1 MASESQYQ
9 QAIIELKDG
18 LQLVEPVIN
27 TNRGSLSDCLNFEV
41 SDRLGYSRCGG
52 DEKFDQGD
60 YNSSLIYTNSIMIP
74 GSSFISFTAGEAI
87 VTEDPLY
94 KGEGKTIGYFIGTT
108 VTTSGDSLLLW
119 GVIVVTD
126 YEVFLSL
133 VDGISVIKG
142 ATSGETAL
150 FSNARSY
157 TTYLG
162 AAADTEGLNDLFY
175 ANNRLRSA
183 PNDSIGRNNPI
194 TGLHWYKDNCYA
206 ITDFLIYDFTDA
218 TEEVFPGDIITGTA
232 PTTAARVVA
241 TSLASGLWDGGGS
254 GTILLQ
260 PITGSPTGVQTASRW
275 DGTVYTNTTA
285 LTLTGPSDESPWAAG
300 LWRSKEA
307 GGWEEVALGYTI
319 AFSGGTDNGPPP
331 VFKRGQGN
339 ATVVPVSTNSPPSTA
354 TDYVLGTWTKTG
366 AATIVD
372 CVNTD
377 DTKYVSSA
385 ASSAANPATY
395 IQVKDFISTTG
406 IPADSEITGMTV
418 TISAIAPTTDSAKYP
433 YLVMQPFDNT
443 GQIGAVRS
451 TPTLNVTTPNTA
463 FTASDSY
470 TVGGA
475 LDTWGIT
482 DLRAALTN
490 GFGFNIAPRAGKQ
503 GGSTVT
509 WRINYVTLAVH
520 YSSNIDTYYF
530 WNGVDDV
537 TAPITSYYV
546 ASGDWVALPGEQATG
561 SLQVASITPVGSSTR
576 TYISAGDEIRNAPG
590 GGGGLIAVAQ
600 SAGAYSHLPSLAEL
614 QENDSR
620 YQLITA
626 NFYGNEEWETIY
638 GVSGAGQAF
647 AYDGYYFRTIYT
659 GIAPALDKPRHI
671 AYHQG
676 ALALGYRAG
685 NVTLSVQGEPEN
697 FDGIQGATSIDVGDP
712 VTGLAGMSG
721 TSLGVFCRGSVNT
734 LIGTNINNYS
744 YSTVSAAEGAIEY
757 TVINAGGEP
766 IYCSNK
772 GISTLSQTAAYGNF
786 LGHRLSEGITP
797 WLLPRIHNT
806 INPLPEN
813 YIASAQPA
821 TAFPSATGIAFATTC
836 RSKGQYRLVFK
847 DGTMLSMTLQGAD
860 KVPSFTIQQADIW
873 TTPADKG
880 DAVKYSKFIP
890 LACSSV
896 IDNSGKERIHIS
908 HYNPVAD
915 AEAGANTYYVYEREI
930 SWSYCGLPIPYRMR
944 LNENFLGSPF
954 RDNTVSKVAIHGLSL
969 GYAPLKVSVGREYG
983 NPLTTDRAS
992 PDVFIPRERDG
1003 LSQSQSPGMNIVTA
1017 MQAGEA
1023 RSFNFNLFYPLTG
1036 DGVVCPPFS
1045 VQMLLLQYKE
1055 GKGDN

>member
-74 GSSFISFTAGEAI
+74 DGSFTSFTAGEAI

-108 VTTSGDSLLLW
+108 VTTSGDSAQLW

-133 VDGISVIKG
+133 VDGVSVIKG
-142 ATSGETAL
+142 ATSGQTAL

-218 TEEVFPGDIITGTA
+218 TAEVFPGDIITGTA
-232 PTTAARVVA
+232 PTTTARVVA

-275 DGTVYTNTTA
+275 NGAVYANTTA
-285 LTLTGPSDESPWAAG
+285 LTLTGLSDESPWAAG

-307 GGWEEVALGYTI
+307 GGWEEIDIGYTV
-319 AFSGGTDNGPPP
+319 AFADGTNSGPPP

-339 ATVVPVSTNSPPSTA
+339 ATVVPT
-354 TDYVLGTWTKTG
+354 
-366 AATIVD
+366 
-372 CVNTD
+372 
-377 DTKYVSSA
+377 SA
-385 ASSAANPATY
+385 ASGVTAASAA
-395 IQVKDFISTTG
+395 SW
-406 IPADSEITGMTV
+406 
-418 TISAIAPTTDSAKYP
+418 
-433 YLVMQPFDNT
+433 
-443 GQIGAVRS
+443 
-451 TPTLNVTTPNTA
+451 TLNVGASALACIEAEDAKYLSYNSTTSYPPVFVQATHFTSVLTLPEDSEVVGMSVRISANGHTTA
-463 FTASDSY
+463 GAGAYFPRFSIQPVNSDGVVGTAKITEVINSANATMGSY
-470 TVGGA
+470 TVGGPS
-475 LDTWGIT
+475 DSWGIS
-482 DLRAALTN
+482 DLGAAISS
-490 GFGFNIAPRAGKQ
+490 GFGFNLSPIRFET
-503 GGSTVT
+503 GGNTNFKLDFVELTV
-509 WRINYVTLAVH
+509 YFSA
-520 YSSNIDTYYF
+520 SIDKYYF
-530 WNGVDDV
+530 YDPQVGDDV
-537 TAPITSYYV
+537 EAPITSYYV
-546 ASGDWVALPGEQATG
+546 DSGDWTTNDAHG
-561 SLQVASITPVGSSTR
+561 QVQVGSITSVGSSTR
-576 TYISAGDEIRNAPG
+576 TYIGAGNEIRTDVNG
-590 GGGGLIAVAQ
+590 GGSLIGTTE
-600 SAGAYSHLPSLAEL
+600 SAASYTLLPSLASL
-614 QENDSR
+614 QEQESR

-626 NFYGNEEWETIY
+626 NFYGNAEWETIY

-915 AEAGANTYYVYEREI
+915 AEAGANLYYVHEREV

-992 PDVFIPRERDG
+992 PDVFIPRERGG
-1003 LSQSQSPGMNIVTA
+1003 LSQSQSPGMNIATA

>member
-52 DEKFDQGD
+52 YEKFDQGP
-60 YNSSLIYTNSIMIP
+60 YNSSSIYTNTIQAT
-74 GSSFISFTAGEAI
+74 G
-87 VTEDPLY
+87 
-94 KGEGKTIGYFIGTT
+94 IGYAYFTRGEEIVIYDPSLTIASKTVGYFLATASMQLPSGTAQGGT
-108 VTTSGDSLLLW
+108 LLITNYAAYL
-119 GVIVVTD
+119 T
-126 YEVFLSL
+126 L
-133 VDGISVIKG
+133 VDGVSVLKG
-142 ATSGETAL
+142 VSSGQTIV
-150 FSNARSY
+150 FQGARSFSSDID
-157 TTYLG
+157 
-162 AAADTEGLNDLFY
+162 AAKDVELLNDIFY
-175 ANNRLRSA
+175 GDNRSRGG
-183 PNDSIGRNNPI
+183 PNVSYHYNNPI
-194 TGLHWYKDNCYA
+194 TGLHWYKENAYA
-206 ITDFLIYDFTDA
+206 ITDFLNFDFTGGFI
-218 TEEVFPGDIITGTA
+218 EVVAGDILTDTTPAGTSRVVSVTLRTGEWDGTA
-232 PTTAARVVA
+232 T
-241 TSLASGLWDGGGS
+241 

-260 PITGSPTGVQTASRW
+260 PLTGYPTGALTASRW
-275 DGTVYTNTTA
+275 NGTSYAATAA
-285 LTLTGPSDESPWAAG
+285 LTIVDISDTPPSAAG
-300 LWRSKEA
+300 LWRSMES
-307 GGWEEVALGYTI
+307 GGWEEVDIGYTV

-339 ATVVPVSTNSPPSTA
+339 TTTVPVSSNSPPSTA
-354 TDYVLGTWTKTG
+354 SDYAVGTWVLTG
-366 AATIVD
+366 GASVLA
-372 CVNTD
+372 CVNAD
-377 DTKYVSSA
+377 DTNYVSSLPSTSSTPA
-385 ASSAANPATY
+385 AY
-395 IQVKDFISTTG
+395 IQVKDFLSTVG
-406 IPADSEITGMTV
+406 IPADSEITGISV
-418 TISAIAPTTDSAKYP
+418 TISAIAPTSDSDKFP
-433 YLVMQPFDNT
+433 YLVAQPFDNT
-443 GQIGAVRS
+443 GQIGIARS
-451 TPTLNVTTPNTA
+451 TPTLNVTTPNTT

-470 TVGGA
+470 TIGGP

-482 DLRAALTN
+482 NLRAALTN
-490 GFGFNIAPRAGKQ
+490 GFGFNIAPRAGKV

-509 WRINYVTLAVH
+509 WRINYITLSVH
-520 YSSNIDTYYF
+520 YSDNIETYYF

-537 TAPITSYYV
+537 TAPITSYYTT
-546 ASGDWVALPGEQATG
+546 SGDWVATGDQAKG
-561 SLQVASITPVGSSTR
+561 SLQVASITPVGLSTR
-576 TYISAGDEIRNAPG
+576 TYIGAGDEIRSAPG
-590 GGGGLIAVAQ
+590 GAGSLIAVAA
-600 SAGAYSHLPSLAEL
+600 SASIYSHLASLTEL
-614 QENDSR
+614 QASDSR
-620 YQLITA
+620 YQMITA
-626 NFYGNEEWETIY
+626 NFYGNEAWEAIY

-647 AYDGYYFRTIYT
+647 VYDGYYFRTIYT
-659 GIAPALDKPRHI
+659 GMAPDLDRPRHI

-697 FDGIQGATSIDVGDP
+697 FDGEQGAVSIDLGDP

-721 TSLGVFCRGSVNT
+721 TSLGVFCRSSVNT

-797 WLLPRIHNT
+797 WLLPRIQQT
-806 INPLPEN
+806 LNPLPAD
-813 YIASAQPA
+813 YSVSTRAATSYSSAI
-821 TAFPSATGIAFATTC
+821 GISFATTC

-847 DGTMLSMTLQGAD
+847 DGSQLSMTLQGAE
-860 KVPSFTIQQADIW
+860 KVPVFTLQQADVW
-873 TTPADKG
+873 TTPVYKP
-880 DAVKYSKFIP
+880 DASKYSKFIP
-890 LACSSV
+890 LAYSSA
-896 IDNSGKERIHIS
+896 IDNQGRERIHMS
-908 HYNPVAD
+908 HYNPIAD
-915 AEAGANTYYVYEREI
+915 AAAHVHSYYIYEAEQ

-954 RDNTVSKVAIHGLSL
+954 RDNTISKVAAHGLSL
-969 GYAPLKVSVGREYG
+969 GYAPLKISVGRQYG
-983 NPLTTDRAS
+983 DPLGTERSS
-992 PDVFIPRERDG
+992 PDIFIPREKSSI
-1003 LSQSQSPGMNIVTA
+1003 SQNQSPGMNIVTA